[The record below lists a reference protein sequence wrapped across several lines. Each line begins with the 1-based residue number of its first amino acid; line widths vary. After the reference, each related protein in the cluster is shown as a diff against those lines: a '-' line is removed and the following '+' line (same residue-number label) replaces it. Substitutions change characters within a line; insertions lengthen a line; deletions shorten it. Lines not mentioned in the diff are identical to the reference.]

1 MGGFKFPRS
10 KAHLLEIAGYIEAV
24 VSHFRGHP
32 ALDTWVLQNEPGTG
46 GTGPGRNNL
55 TDEVFARWKAAQKT
69 PAYDNGYLKADFT
82 QERFHTDF
90 TTWYLGWIA
99 SQVDLHDPAHH
110 KHINPHQLL
119 DNLTDYDFPAYEGF
133 LTSLGVSMHLSWHF
147 GYFTR
152 AQYPLGISLMAD
164 IIRSGAG
171 KNPFWITEMQ
181 GGNVTASGREV
192 LCPTAREITQWLWTG
207 IAAGAEGVIF
217 WTLNQRASAL
227 EAGEW
232 GMLDF
237 QGRPSDRLTAASE
250 VARTAKAHKSFFRE
264 ARPVRSGITL
274 LYNTESL
281 RTQQK
286 NAAVSDD
293 GRYEG
298 RKASATMKSLAGAYE
313 AIAAW
318 GVVPEVCEMDAYDWS
333 DPQGKTIV
341 LTNLVALPSGA
352 WERLDDFVRKGGR
365 MIATGLTGFYDQN
378 MHCILMDDFPL
389 RRCFGAQISEY
400 KAVAPYFTIACDTPA
415 TTLPAHLWKGILR
428 PDRAQ
433 AIAMHGDDVVGTRH
447 RYGKGEAVWLPSLI
461 ELGGWHG
468 DNKGVADFYGTYCRG
483 QIDRAPL
490 HFSRPADGVLMR
502 LMESP
507 SQRLAVLVNKRPHAV
522 EIGLSRPLPA
532 SARRLCGEASPR
544 GTSVRLGAEECAV
557 FLWDKQAE

>member
-1 MGGFKFPRS
+1 
-10 KAHLLEIAGYIEAV
+10 
-24 VSHFRGHP
+24 
-32 ALDTWVLQNEPGTG
+32 
-46 GTGPGRNNL
+46 
-55 TDEVFARWKAAQKT
+55 
-69 PAYDNGYLKADFT
+69 
-82 QERFHTDF
+82 
-90 TTWYLGWIA
+90 
-99 SQVDLHDPAHH
+99 
-110 KHINPHQLL
+110 
-119 DNLTDYDFPAYEGF
+119 
-133 LTSLGVSMHLSWHF
+133 MHLSWHF

-400 KAVAPYFTIACDTPA
+400 KAVAPYFTIACDTPD
-415 TTLPAHLWKGILR
+415 TTLTAHLWKGILR

-532 SARRLCGEASPR
+532 SARRLCGEASPE
-544 GTSVRLGAEECAV
+544 GVSVRLGAEECAV